1 MSVGEIAEGIHRD
14 YPSLSWAGYWGVLY
28 NVLDKADSL
37 PGSPIW
43 RVQGTTKRMYQYI
56 PIEKMTDKE
65 EETTTVDASAEEIF
79 EEANARAIQELRAL
93 LKAQIQRMDNYAF
106 EELVNQL
113 IVAMGFGKSHETTPK
128 SNDGGIDGI
137 VYGDALGLNVVYVQS
152 KHYRDNHSVTKGEI
166 LQFIGAAKGR
176 NGVFVTSSDFT
187 KGARDAASNTGTTAH
202 IALISGEELVGHLI
216 KHEIGIRTHRMY
228 TLYEVNEEYFDELNA
243 YYSSAIDKVNHA

>member
-1 MSVGEIAEGIHRD
+1 MSVGEIAACIHRD
-14 YPSLSWAGYWGVLY
+14 YPDLPWAGYWGVLY

-56 PIEKMTDKE
+56 PIEKMADE
-65 EETTTVDASAEEIF
+65 VEETTAVDASAEEIF
-79 EEANARAIQELRAL
+79 EEAHARAIKELRAL

-152 KHYRDNHSVTKGEI
+152 KHYGDNHPVKKEEV

-187 KGARDAASNTGTTAH
+187 NGARNAASNTGTTAH

-216 KHEIGIRTHRMY
+216 KYEIGIRTHRTY
-228 TLYEVNEEYFDELNA
+228 TLYEVNEEYFEELNSC
-243 YYSSAIDKVNHA
+243 YSSTMSKENRA